1 MSRDL
6 KYFLIGSLLA
16 VGLLVVSKAQQPVQP
31 ANIANTTPWLFQA
44 VPGTANGLTTYTLEP
59 AASDN
64 HANIKNGAGVV
75 YHIMSQNNSAT
86 INYYRLYNA
95 ATGFNGCNSA
105 ANLIWEGHIPANTSD
120 AGFIEDISMGIT
132 FSTGISVCVTS
143 AYGQT
148 NTTNAT
154 ASAISFNVGYK

>member
-1 MSRDL
+1 MREKIITL
-6 KYFLIGSLLA
+6 FVVLGVVA
-16 VGLLVVSKAQQPVQP
+16 ALVAQQPVQP
-31 ANIANTTPWLFQA
+31 ANIANTTPWLFQG
-44 VPGTANGLTTYTLEP
+44 VPGAANGLTSYVLEP

-75 YHIMSQNNSAT
+75 YHIVAFNNSAT
-86 INYYRLYNA
+86 VNYYRLYNA

-105 ANLIWEGHIPANTSD
+105 TNLVWEGHIPASTSD
-120 AGFIEDISMGIT
+120 AGFVEDIAMGLT
-132 FSTGISVCVTS
+132 FSTGISICVTG

-154 ASAISFNVGYK
+154 ASAISLNIGYK